1 MELEIPIP
9 SYPGKEFIIDD
20 NQAYLRSP
28 KNLSHWSRYKEGDKM
43 PPDKSV
49 KDIKLLKLGT
59 RVKVTDVRVDKD
71 RNVYVFAEPID
82 APDFTPSGWTKAT
95 NLLGKFVNELIG
107 YLPSE
112 WELKPCGDN
121 YTVTD
126 SNALVRK
133 GPPGFEFTGKRGNR
147 ERIPVG
153 TYVDVTGRS
162 RQTVPEGKYLRVCK
176 ATIENGE
183 LVRGESIGWTAASN
197 LVQGNSKV
205 FASSEW
211 ADIKGPNAA
220 WKRVNSRKGAFIGA
234 KVLISIVGTGG
245 QLQRIAMET
254 LQPYMDLM
262 EAAKK
267 ENITISINSGFR
279 TFHKQE
285 TLYNWYLADKKNH
298 NLAARPG
305 TSNHQNGVAY
315 DLNAGSFKVLNHPVY
330 NWLKENATTYGFLR
344 TVSREPWHWEYH
356 PAEAAELKKNKQF
369 KRSTVNP

>member
-1 MELEIPIP
+1 MAVETPIP

-20 NQAYLRSP
+20 NQAYLRNP
-28 KNLSHWSRYKEGDKM
+28 KNLSHWSRYKEGDKI
-43 PPDKSV
+43 PPDKSI

-59 RVKVTDVRVDKD
+59 KVKVTDVRVDKD

-95 NLLGKFVNELIG
+95 NLEGKFINERIG

-133 GPPGFEFTGKRGNR
+133 GPPTFEFTGEKGNR

-162 RQTVPEGKYLRVCK
+162 RQTVPEGQYVRVCK

-183 LVRGESIGWTAASN
+183 LVKGEPIGWTASSN
-197 LVQGNSKV
+197 LVQGNSKA
-205 FASSEW
+205 FTSPEW
-211 ADIKGPNAA
+211 ANTKGPNAA
-220 WKRVNSRKGAFIGA
+220 WKRVSSKKGAFIGA

-245 QLQRIAMET
+245 QLQHIALET
-254 LQPYMDLM
+254 LQPYLDLM

-267 ENITISINSGFR
+267 DHVALSINSGFR
-279 TFHKQE
+279 TFQKQE

-298 NLAARPG
+298 NLAAKPG
-305 TSNHQNGVAY
+305 TSNHQNGVAF
-315 DLNAGSFKVLNHPVY
+315 DLNTGGFDTAKYPVY
-330 NWLKENATTYGFLR
+330 RWMKKNATTYGFFR
-344 TVSREPWHWEYH
+344 TVSREHWHWEYH
-356 PAEAAELKKNKQF
+356 PVEAAELKKAKTF
-369 KRSTVNP
+369 KRSYVKP